1 MKFCGNYDCKDG
13 VSFSRNVAVRLWT
26 HWCLKAIGTMLFMA
40 IFFTMYLYLLKNPYF
55 TIIQMPFTL
64 VDNWVG
70 FQPNYL
76 YFYLSLWVYVSL
88 VPALMK
94 NQKELIYYGVY
105 IGTLCMIGVGVYTL
119 FPTAVPQYTI
129 DLQQYPQFSMLKTI
143 DTAGNAFPS
152 LHVAT
157 AFFSAFWFDY
167 HLKQMNGNTGVRVMS
182 ALWCLG
188 IIYSTM
194 AIKQHLFLDVVGG
207 LVLGGT
213 LAVASLRYHKANF
226 YTSESL

>member
-1 MKFCGNYDCKDG
+1 MKICGNFEAIDG
-13 VSFSRNVAVRLWT
+13 ASFSKNIAVRLWT

-55 TIIQMPFTL
+55 MITKMPLTI

-105 IGTLCMIGVGVYTL
+105 IGIVCMIGVGVYIF
-119 FPTAVPQYTI
+119 FPTSVPQYAI
-129 DLQQYPQFSMLKTI
+129 DLDQYPQFSLLKTI

-167 HLKQMNGNTGVRVMS
+167 HLKQMNGQTGIRVMS
-182 ALWCLG
+182 AVWCLG

-207 LVLGGT
+207 LILGGIW
-213 LAVASLRYHKANF
+213 AVLSLRYHKANF